1 MAKRPQQSETTQTP
15 TEEELAEQG
24 KTAEGDEAVEPE
36 VAANED
42 IGEVPPPGENEL
54 DETDALRAEVAQ
66 LKEQLLRAMADAE
79 NTRNRARK
87 DRDEAA
93 KYAASGIAK
102 DLLSVADNLRR
113 ALESVPTEA
122 IEQNEHLK
130 SLVTGVEMT
139 EKSLLEAFE
148 KNHIKRIDPVGER
161 LNPHYHE
168 AMVEIEDPER
178 AAGTVSQVFEP
189 GYVLH
194 DRLLRPARVAVSKG
208 GGQNSGPGGQV
219 DTQA

>member
-15 TEEELAEQG
+15 AEEDLAEQG
-24 KTAEGDEAVEPE
+24 KTAEGDETVEPE
-36 VAANED
+36 IAANED
-42 IGEVPPPGENEL
+42 IGEVPPGENEL
-54 DETDALRAEVAQ
+54 DETDALRAEVAA
-66 LKEQLLRAMADAE
+66 LKEQLLRSMADAE

-113 ALESVPTEA
+113 ALESVPAEA

-178 AAGTVSQVFEP
+178 PAGIVSQVFEP

-208 GGQNSGPGGQV
+208 GGQNGGPGGQV